1 MRTQLAVVS
10 ILTVASQLAAL
21 FKLWFT
27 ARIFGVG
34 AELDGY
40 NLSIVLPTLIAGVM
54 AGVLQT
60 GLFPVRARLNAN
72 GDEAATASFERSV
85 LLGMAT
91 LGSLFTL
98 LLLLG
103 APFIVDKLSS
113 SAPESVRASLAF
125 AFPVIVLLV
134 ALNFIGDCCGYLLA
148 MRNRFA
154 IAAVAPVVNG
164 LLGAFMLAV
173 WPEGGLTNLIAG
185 TVLGVALQVTIC
197 LWGLKSTGF
206 VFIGPLPSW
215 VTTQKHWG
223 EMLSLG
229 GWILPGVIFS
239 NLVVSLPPIWA
250 AQYGEGA
257 VSAFGYA
264 YRLHSSAL
272 QLLVIASS
280 TVILAQFSN
289 LEAQGDVA
297 AVRRILVKAGVV
309 SAIVGLFG
317 VLAVWAVG
325 AVLLH
330 WLFGGRFDHDVA
342 ARVASH
348 WLLLTIGLPFAILG
362 NVFAKLWQAQRRPQL
377 ISIMA
382 AISLMS
388 LTVIHSTVDIF
399 LKEYSLPAAL
409 AASAASVVL
418 AGMWFLNP
426 SKNKLPVSMKD

>member
-1 MRTQLAVVS
+1 MKKQLAVVS

-27 ARIFGVG
+27 ARIFGIG
-34 AELDGY
+34 SELDGY
-40 NLSIVLPTLIAGVM
+40 NLSIVLPTLIVGVM

-60 GLFPVRARLNAN
+60 GLFPVRAKLNAD
-72 GDEAATASFERSV
+72 GDEVATASFERSV
-85 LLGMAT
+85 LLGIAV
-91 LGSLFTL
+91 LGCIFTL

-103 APFIVDKLSS
+103 APFIVDRLSQ
-113 SAPESVRASLAF
+113 SAPESVRTSLAF

-134 ALNFIGDCCGYLLA
+134 ALNFVGDCCGYLLA

-154 IAAVAPVVNG
+154 IAAAAPVANG

-173 WPEGGLTNLIAG
+173 WPEGGLTNLVAG
-185 TVLGVALQVTIC
+185 TVLGVALQVSIC

-206 VFIGPLPSW
+206 VFIGPLPTW
-215 VTTQKHWG
+215 VTTKGHWG

-239 NLVVSLPPIWA
+239 NLVVSLPPVWA

-289 LEAQGDVA
+289 LVAQGDVA
-297 AVRRILVKAGVV
+297 AVRRILAKAGAV

-330 WLFGGRFDHDVA
+330 WLFGGRFDNDA
-342 ARVASH
+342 AERVSSH
-348 WLLLTIGLPFAILG
+348 WLLLTLGLPFAILG
-362 NVFAKLWQAQRRPQL
+362 NVFAKLWQAQKRPQL

-388 LTVIHSTVDIF
+388 LTVMHSIADLF

-409 AASAASVVL
+409 ATSATSVVL
-418 AGMWFLNP
+418 VGIWFLNP
-426 SKNKLPVSMKD
+426 MKKKLPV